1 MPSYSYI
8 PDTLCSDCPEDLIPS
23 RAEHRLDSL
32 SAAMKPNWII
42 GAGILVAIG
51 GLCFLGNA
59 LFYTPTGMS
68 AGKEELIAE
77 IIQNWQR
84 AHPADRRFVILPTYN
99 NDAVLDKETGLVWE
113 LAPRAAAVTWN
124 EARILCTT
132 RDTGGQKG
140 WRLPAPSEMRS
151 LVGPAVDA
159 PGPNLS
165 PGHPFLNVQ
174 PTSYWTVV
182 PEANQPSYAKYLDAF
197 LGNVLSLTR
206 IYTFPVWCV
215 RGPVKM
221 DE

>member
-1 MPSYSYI
+1 MQ
-8 PDTLCSDCPEDLIPS
+8 
-23 RAEHRLDSL
+23 A
-32 SAAMKPNWII
+32 KWII
-42 GAGILVAIG
+42 GIGIFVVMGGIGLFVEQLVRPPVD
-51 GLCFLGNA
+51 
-59 LFYTPTGMS
+59 TS
-68 AGKEELIAE
+68 AGKKEVIAE
-77 IIQNWQR
+77 IIRNWQQ
-84 AHPADRRFVILPTYN
+84 AHPADRRFMILPTYSN
-99 NDAVLDKETGLVWE
+99 EAVLDKETGLVWE
-113 LAPRAAAVTWN
+113 LAPQAAAVTWN
-124 EARILCTT
+124 EARVLCTT
-132 RDTGGQKG
+132 RGTGGQKG

-221 DE
+221 EE

>member
-1 MPSYSYI
+1 M
-8 PDTLCSDCPEDLIPS
+8 
-23 RAEHRLDSL
+23 A
-32 SAAMKPNWII
+32 
-42 GAGILVAIG
+42 VG
-51 GLCFLGNA
+51 GLCFLVTE
-59 LFYTPTGMS
+59 LFVVPTGTS
-68 AGKEELIAE
+68 AGKEEVIAE
-77 IIQNWQR
+77 IIRNWQN
-84 AHPADRRFVILPTYN
+84 AHPADQRFVVLPTYSN
-99 NDAVLDKETGLVWE
+99 EAVLDKETGLVWE
-113 LAPRAAAVTWN
+113 MAPQTTAVTWN

-132 RDTGGQKG
+132 RGTGGHRG

-174 PTSYWTVV
+174 ATSYWTVV

-197 LGNVLSLTR
+197 LGNILSLTR

>member
-1 MPSYSYI
+1 MQNTTSI
-8 PDTLCSDCPEDLIPS
+8 PTCT
-23 RAEHRLDSL
+23 
-32 SAAMKPNWII
+32 MKAKWII

-51 GLCFLGNA
+51 GLYILGNE
-59 LFYTPTGMS
+59 LVRTPTGMS
-68 AGKEELIAE
+68 GGKEEVIAE
-77 IIQNWQR
+77 IIRNWQT

-99 NDAVLDKETGLVWE
+99 NDAVLDMETGLVWE
-113 LAPRAAAVTWN
+113 LAPQAAAVTWN
-124 EARILCTT
+124 EARATCVN
-132 RDTGGQKG
+132 RSTGGQKG

-215 RGPVKM
+215 RGPVKI

>member
-1 MPSYSYI
+1 
-8 PDTLCSDCPEDLIPS
+8 
-23 RAEHRLDSL
+23 
-32 SAAMKPNWII
+32 MKAKWII
-42 GAGILVAIG
+42 GAGTLVAIG
-51 GLCFLGNA
+51 SLCLFGNE
-59 LFYTPTGMS
+59 LFRTPADRS
-68 AGKEELIAE
+68 AEKKEVIAE
-77 IIQNWQR
+77 IIRNWQD

-99 NDAVLDKETGLVWE
+99 MEAVLDEETGLVWE
-113 LAPRAAAVTWN
+113 LAPQTAAVTWN
-124 EARILCTT
+124 EARILCLK

-165 PGHPFLNVQ
+165 PGHPFLNIQ

-197 LGNVLSLTR
+197 LGNVLSLTK

-215 RGPVKM
+215 RGPVKIN
-221 DE
+221 E

>member
-1 MPSYSYI
+1 
-8 PDTLCSDCPEDLIPS
+8 
-23 RAEHRLDSL
+23 
-32 SAAMKPNWII
+32 MKAKWII
-42 GAGILVAIG
+42 GAGMLVAMVGIY
-51 GLCFLGNA
+51 LLGNE
-59 LFYTPTGMS
+59 LFPPATGTS
-68 AGKEELIAE
+68 AGKEKVIAE
-77 IIQNWQR
+77 IIRNWQN
-84 AHPADRRFVILPTYN
+84 AHPADHRFTTLPTYN
-99 NDAVLDKETGLVWE
+99 NAAVLDTETGLVWE
-113 LAPRAAAVTWN
+113 LAPQASAVTWN
-124 EARILCTT
+124 EARVLCAT
-132 RDTGGQKG
+132 RETGGQKG

-182 PEANQPSYAKYLDAF
+182 PEENQPSYAKYLDAF

>member
-1 MPSYSYI
+1 
-8 PDTLCSDCPEDLIPS
+8 
-23 RAEHRLDSL
+23 
-32 SAAMKPNWII
+32 MKAKWII

-51 GLCFLGNA
+51 GLFFLWNGI
-59 LFYTPTGMS
+59 FHVPTRMS
-68 AGKEELIAE
+68 AGKEEVIAE
-77 IIQNWQR
+77 VIRKWQE
-84 AHPADRRFVILPTYN
+84 AHPADRRFLILPTFN
-99 NDAVLDKETGLVWE
+99 NEAVLDKETGLVWE
-113 LAPRAAAVTWN
+113 LSPQAPSVTWN
-124 EARILCTT
+124 EARAVCLT

-159 PGPNLS
+159 PGPNIS

-182 PEANQPSYAKYLDAF
+182 PEANQPSYAIYLDAF